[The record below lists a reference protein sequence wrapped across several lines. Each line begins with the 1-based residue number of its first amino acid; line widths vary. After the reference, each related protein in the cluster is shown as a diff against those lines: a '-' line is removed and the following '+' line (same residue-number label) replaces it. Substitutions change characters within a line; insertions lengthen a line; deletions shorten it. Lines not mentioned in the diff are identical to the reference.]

1 MIIKTESGSEY
12 YIRNGILN
20 KAGDNLL
27 AYKVHATKPFIH
39 GMDEDEVLDQ
49 PNAKPE
55 VGKRL
60 YISGLGNWNITTT
73 VVEVIDEDGDTK

>member
-20 KAGDNLL
+20 KANDRFL
-27 AYKVHATKPFIH
+27 AYKVYGTKPFVH
-39 GMDEDEVLDQ
+39 GMNEDQVLSQ
-49 PNAKPE
+49 PDAKPE

-60 YISGLGNWNITTT
+60 YIYGLANWNITTT
-73 VVEVIDEDGDTK
+73 VVEIIDEGE